1 MEAEHDPYQAPAAT
15 AQVLEPRDRVST
27 WLRLAVGCYVAS
39 SLLRL
44 PALALVV
51 VQRPHGDRLAY
62 GIVAIVMFLGL
73 GLFVT
78 CMVRWLR
85 QESWRARRWVVLWAF
100 VEGGYLAYI
109 LWPPLAPV
117 LDLALELPASL
128 VRIAAGVFLV
138 LPGVGARFPIPG
150 DPRS

>member
-1 MEAEHDPYQAPAAT
+1 MEAEHNPYLAPAAT
-15 AQVLEPRDRVST
+15 AQVLEPRDRAAT
-27 WLRLAVGCYVAS
+27 WMRLAVGCYVAAF
-39 SLLRL
+39 LLRF
-44 PALALVV
+44 PALAWEV
-51 VQRPHGDRLAY
+51 VQRPRGDQLAHGIAA
-62 GIVAIVMFLGL
+62 VVVFLGL
-73 GLFVT
+73 GLFVS

-85 QESWRARRWVVLWAF
+85 QGSWRARRWVVLWAV
-100 VEGGYLAYI
+100 VEGGYLVYI

-138 LPGVGARFPIPG
+138 LPGVAARFPIPA